1 MVKKIMWDKG
11 HGGTDPGAVGNG
23 LEEKNL
29 THKIV
34 EYAMDCLNAEYTGF
48 EQRTTRTGDQTVPLN
63 KRDDGADAWKADVFI
78 SVHINAGGGNG
89 FESYIYNGGVGAA
102 TIELQNVL
110 HAEIITAMR
119 KFGNIADRGK
129 KRANFAV
136 LRETNM
142 PAILTEN
149 MFIDTSDSKYL
160 KNEAFLKAV
169 GEAHARGVAKYLGL
183 PSKPQPQP
191 QPQPHTN
198 TTTRTTSKSKC
209 HRRMVLGRLER
220 VARIGRILKIQRLE
234 LPKRESLICIIGSKQ
249 ANNI

>member
-23 LEEKNL
+23 LEEKDL

-34 EYAMDCLNAEYTGF
+34 EYAMNYLNDEYTGF

-89 FESYIYNGGVGAA
+89 FESFIYNGGVGAT

-119 KFGNIADRGK
+119 EFGNIADRGK

-183 PSKPQPQP
+183 PSKPQQAPTPQP
-191 QPQPHTN
+191 QPTPQPTPTPEQPQKVN
-198 TTTRTTSKSKC
+198 VIAGWYWEGSKGLQELEEFLKSKGWNY
-209 HRRMVLGRLER
+209 RKEK
-220 VARIGRILKIQRLE
+220 A
-234 LPKRESLICIIGSKQ
+234 
-249 ANNI
+249 

>member
-23 LEEKNL
+23 LEEKDL

-34 EYAMDCLNAEYTGF
+34 EYAMNYLNDEYTGF

-89 FESYIYNGGVGAA
+89 FESFIYNGGVGAA

-119 KFGNIADRGK
+119 EFGNIADRGK

-183 PSKPQPQP
+183 PSKLQPQPQP
-191 QPQPHTN
+191 QPQPTPQPEQPQKVN
-198 TTTRTTSKSKC
+198 VIAGWYWEGSKGLQELEEFLKSKGWNY
-209 HRRMVLGRLER
+209 RKEK
-220 VARIGRILKIQRLE
+220 A
-234 LPKRESLICIIGSKQ
+234 
-249 ANNI
+249 